1 MQVLSCFTLFI
12 FEFGKFRK
20 DFGKFRKDF
29 GKLWERIWKFL
40 DFFGSSWKNSEMLG
54 IGFWIDQRFEV
65 LVDFFAD

>member
-20 DFGKFRKDF
+20 NF

-40 DFFGSSWKNSEMLG
+40 DYFGNYRKN
-54 IGFWIDQRFEV
+54 
-65 LVDFFAD
+65 